1 MKKAFSFLLALV
13 MIIGLFPISVVVDAA
28 TYTECTSGTVSWQMI
43 YDNPNTYYWKHD
55 GDYYVLTARKSSG
68 DYYVTLYRKS
78 ELRYLR
84 QDKDDD
90 SGSKHEW
97 NSSSSK
103 YTGGKLYT
111 KGTSQTGTLANKT
124 YSGISDFS
132 YQNGGAAY
140 KVKVDF
146 TVSNGK
152 VTVFTVTPVV
162 EGGSM
167 DEVNKKYFDDAVKGI
182 TNQVLNK
189 TAYKDLDN
197 MIDTV
202 SGATFSSNLIRD
214 AVHVS
219 MYGSS
224 SGGGEGEIDT
234 TGKTVYVYTGTST
247 KYVDK
252 NSEKYYATVTVK
264 VLDDKIIS
272 LTASGPATSKNQSYF
287 NQAVNS
293 MRNVMVGKTIETYAD
308 KFDTLSGATKS
319 RNIIENALEIAFV
332 KQPTTEVY
340 SGGDSSAKVYVLVS
354 TPTSGKKYIISNT
367 NSKSSSSYVLTGTGG
382 TTTMAV
388 DKSSSLYNNTAYI
401 TASDETNVFTF
412 EGSTSSFTL
421 KNNSNKYLKFY
432 KKKEPPTTGSSGTNL
447 SYSSN
452 RIKYSSYYLYLDDYE
467 YIFKDKTTNVYFY
480 EEQPTSYTVT
490 WVDGNGNSVTSEV
503 EPGGTP
509 HYPNGEPTKNRT
521 GSSGNYTYYRFI
533 GWSTSSSAT
542 TGQSEDSF
550 TITKDT
556 TLYAKF
562 SAITDT
568 YTIEWREWPTEDEQG
583 NTIEGNLLAR
593 KTGVKYG
600 DTLTY
605 TGATPTKEPDDW
617 YTYTF
622 SGWYTQPYHAHGRTM
637 EEWGIVTGN
646 ETYYPTFEA
655 TLRKYYN
662 ITWANVDGEGTPLV
676 VSYPEGEVPSY
687 NGTPSKA
694 DDSYNTYTFS
704 GWKSL
709 NTGTIYAPS
718 ATLPEVT
725 GNETYTA
732 QFDAVP
738 IVYADDG
745 KYIDGTVTIST
756 FNYTPY
762 VKVQVADGKITS
774 IDATADISGYNKTFL
789 NNALNGLK
797 EKLVGQPANVSVVDN
812 VDTVSGATLSSN
824 AIKAAVKKAL
834 QAENT
839 VAWQNDDGIVLDTA
853 KITTGT
859 TPKYEGV
866 TPTKPSTAQYT
877 YTFSGWTP
885 AVTPVT
891 DNATY
896 TATYNST
903 QIAYTVTWKSQ
914 DGSTTFETDSNVP
927 VNTKP
932 TYDSSAPT
940 KSNTDE
946 YTYTFVGWAT
956 SANQTSGISVSDL
969 PNVTGDVTY
978 YAAFSKT
985 KRQYTVKFVNYD
997 GTELQSG
1004 QVAYGEIPAYTGET
1018 PTKTATSQYTY
1029 TFIGWDKEI
1038 VAVTGEATYTA
1049 TYSSTTNQ
1057 YTVKFVNYDGTEL
1070 QSGQVAYGETPAYTG
1085 ETPTKT
1091 ATSQYTYTF
1100 IGWDKEIVAVT
1111 GEATYTATYSSSL
1124 NTYTVSWIDEDG
1136 TVLETDENVSY
1147 GTMPTYDGDTPEKES
1162 TSEFNYTF
1170 AGWTPNVSEVT
1181 GDISYRATYSNG
1193 TNSYTVTW
1201 LNGDGNVIKQETV
1214 AYGIKPVYHGEA
1226 PTKSEP
1232 SDHHCYYLFNGTWK
1246 NLSEDT
1252 FITEDMI
1259 FTAQFDEVA
1268 RYKVTITDYTKNKVI
1283 YTNLQ

>member
-1 MKKAFSFLLALV
+1 M
-13 MIIGLFPISVVVDAA
+13 
-28 TYTECTSGTVSWQMI
+28 
-43 YDNPNTYYWKHD
+43 
-55 GDYYVLTARKSSG
+55 
-68 DYYVTLYRKS
+68 
-78 ELRYLR
+78 
-84 QDKDDD
+84 
-90 SGSKHEW
+90 
-97 NSSSSK
+97 
-103 YTGGKLYT
+103 
-111 KGTSQTGTLANKT
+111 ANKT

-132 YQNGGAAY
+132 YQNGGAEY
-140 KVKVDF
+140 KVRVDF

-152 VTVFTVTPVV
+152 VTAFTVTPVV
-162 EGGSM
+162 EGGSSM

-252 NSEKYYATVTVK
+252 DDEKYYATVTVK

-272 LTASGPATSKNQSYF
+272 LTASGPATSKKNISYF

-319 RNIIENALEIAFV
+319 RNIIENALEIAFG

-354 TPTSGKKYIISNT
+354 TPTDGKYIIANRNT
-367 NSKSSSSYVLTGTGG
+367 SGSGYMMNSSFDDDKTGIESVNVQKDSSKYGGQPYITLSDDTNALTFTGT
-382 TTTMAV
+382 
-388 DKSSSLYNNTAYI
+388 
-401 TASDETNVFTF
+401 
-412 EGSTSSFTL
+412 TSSFTL
-421 KNNSNKYLKFY
+421 KNK
-432 KKKEPPTTGSSGTNL
+432 SGTKLNGKD
-447 SYSSN
+447 SVTSFQYSSSY
-452 RIKYSSYYLYLDDYE
+452 IKHYRTEKSEWRYIYFKTDKSEVKWEKSS
-467 YIFKDKTTNVYFY
+467 KTAVYFY
-480 EEQPTSYTVT
+480 KEQPTSYTVT

-550 TITKDT
+550 TINEPT

-583 NTIEGNLLAR
+583 NTIEGNLLASQ
-593 KTGVKYG
+593 TGVKYG

-622 SGWYTQPYHAHGRTM
+622 SGWYTKPYHAHGRTM
-637 EEWGIVTGN
+637 EEWGI
-646 ETYYPTFEA
+646 
-655 TLRKYYN
+655 
-662 ITWANVDGEGTPLV
+662 
-676 VSYPEGEVPSY
+676 
-687 NGTPSKA
+687 
-694 DDSYNTYTFS
+694 
-704 GWKSL
+704 
-709 NTGTIYAPS
+709 
-718 ATLPEVT
+718 VT

-891 DNATY
+891 GNATY

-997 GTELQSG
+997 GTELQSDE
-1004 QVAYGEIPAYTGET
+1004 VAYCETPTYDGET
-1018 PTKTATSQYTY
+1018 PTKSADAQYTY
-1029 TFIGWDKEI
+1029 IQW
-1038 VAVTGEATYTA
+1038 
-1049 TYSSTTNQ
+1049 
-1057 YTVKFVNYDGTEL
+1057 L
-1070 QSGQVAYGETPAYTG
+1070 
-1085 ETPTKT
+1085 
-1091 ATSQYTYTF
+1091 
-1100 IGWDKEIVAVT
+1100 
-1111 GEATYTATYSSSL
+1111 
-1124 NTYTVSWIDEDG
+1124 
-1136 TVLETDENVSY
+1136 
-1147 GTMPTYDGDTPEKES
+1147 DT
-1162 TSEFNYTF
+1162 
-1170 AGWTPNVSEVT
+1170 
-1181 GDISYRATYSNG
+1181 
-1193 TNSYTVTW
+1193 
-1201 LNGDGNVIKQETV
+1201 
-1214 AYGIKPVYHGEA
+1214 
-1226 PTKSEP
+1226 
-1232 SDHHCYYLFNGTWK
+1232 
-1246 NLSEDT
+1246 
-1252 FITEDMI
+1252 
-1259 FTAQFDEVA
+1259 
-1268 RYKVTITDYTKNKVI
+1268 
-1283 YTNLQ
+1283 